1 MTDNKYEGMTVNERL
16 LVSGFLDEF
25 QHYIDVK
32 DKDNIVLILKKLEVD
47 DSSINTFLAKIG
59 L

>member
-1 MTDNKYEGMTVNERL
+1 MTDNKYDGMTVNERL
-16 LVSGFLDEF
+16 FVSGFLDEF

-32 DKDNIVLILKKLEVD
+32 DKDNIVLILNKLEVD

>member
-1 MTDNKYEGMTVNERL
+1 MTDNKYDGMTVNERL
-16 LVSGFLDEF
+16 FVSGFLDEF